1 LASAVTPE
9 RVDWSRRAVRLLC
22 KGFVYPSISMYAE
35 KALAVVN
42 DKNRETFI
50 QALTRRLQD
59 VDKET
64 KRKRIEKVILK
75 LSR

>member
-1 LASAVTPE
+1 M
-9 RVDWSRRAVRLLC
+9 C